1 MEFHSFREG
10 KYSFPKNL
18 QRDHYP
24 AHALILDLFRQNY
37 DSKPIASSRPDVWL
51 LHTELIKE
59 TQGT

>member
-1 MEFHSFREG
+1 MEFHSLREG

-24 AHALILDLFRQNY
+24 AHALILDSHQNC

-51 LHTELIKE
+51 LHTEVIKE